1 MKKFV
6 LFFCLVLF
14 VNLNIKAVD
23 GLEKYQTNFI
33 FNFTRQIQWPNLHS
47 QPEFVIAVFGKN
59 HPLTRELMQSA
70 AERNVGGRKIKI
82 VEFNSIEQLGFC
94 HLLFIPESKT
104 NQVKRIS
111 DSLSDSPVVIVT
123 ETSGHFPAESIL
135 NLSVV
140 NDKMGFAVNEESAK
154 KRGLMLSTQLI
165 NYSRK

>member
-14 VNLNIKAVD
+14 VNFNTKAVD

-59 HPLTRELMQSA
+59 HPLTSELKQSA
-70 AERNVGGRKIKI
+70 GDRNVGGRQIKI
-82 VEFNSIEQLGFC
+82 VEYSSIEQIGFC

-104 NQVKRIS
+104 SQVKRIS
-111 DSLSDSPVVIVT
+111 DSLADSPVVIVT
-123 ETSGHFPAESIL
+123 ETSGYFPAESIL

-140 NDKMGFAVNEESAK
+140 NDKMGFTVNEESAK
-154 KRGLMLSTQLI
+154 KRGLLLSTQLK